1 MESMHLS
8 PFFHN
13 LRSAYQAELDDMR
26 HDSEG
31 QFVLE
36 RRLAQRRG
44 EIGFLVSMLETSPEM
59 VAVVF
64 HKAFRFSSALAMDQ
78 LLTREPEDL
87 PDWDELGQTIVV
99 APWAEAMITTLHKHP
114 GGDRF
119 LTVAAALEY
128 MAGMPGAS
136 QTGHADDDG
145 DAAED
150 DPERENRDAQEDGLP
165 YLSADDAADSDGPT
179 REEAGADWLAEQ
191 GFDRKD

>member
-1 MESMHLS
+1 MHLS

-31 QFVLE
+31 QFVLD

-44 EIGFLVSMLETSPEM
+44 EIEFLVNMLEVSPEM

-64 HKAFRFSSALAMDQ
+64 HKAFRFTSALAMDQ
-78 LLTREPEDL
+78 LLACEPEDL
-87 PDWDELGQTIVV
+87 PDWDELGPTTVV
-99 APWAEAMITTLHKHP
+99 APWAESLISTLRQHP

-128 MAGMPGAS
+128 MAAMPGAAQS
-136 QTGHADDDG
+136 SHADDDG
-145 DAAED
+145 DSEADNAQ
-150 DPERENRDAQEDGLP
+150 REGGDGQEGGLP
-165 YLSADDAADSDGPT
+165 YLSADDAADADGPT
-179 REEAGADWLAEQ
+179 REEAGADWMAEQ

>member
-1 MESMHLS
+1 MHLS

-64 HKAFRFSSALAMDQ
+64 HKAFRFTSALAMDQ
-78 LLTREPEDL
+78 LLAREPADL
-87 PDWDELGQTIVV
+87 PDWDELVQTTVV
-99 APWAEAMITTLHKHP
+99 APWAQAMISTLRKHP
-114 GGDRF
+114 GGDTF
-119 LTVAAALEY
+119 LAVAAALEY

-136 QTGHADDDG
+136 QSGHADDD
-145 DAAED
+145 DAGEEDAEN
-150 DPERENRDAQEDGLP
+150 EGRDAHEDGLP

-179 REEAGADWLAEQ
+179 REEAGVDWLAEQ

>member
-1 MESMHLS
+1 MHLS

-31 QFVLE
+31 QFVLD

-44 EIGFLVSMLETSPEM
+44 EIEFLVNMLELSPEM
-59 VAVVF
+59 VAVVL
-64 HKAFRFSSALAMDQ
+64 HKAFRFSSALVMDQ
-78 LLTREPEDL
+78 LLACEPEDL
-87 PDWDELGQTIVV
+87 PDWDQLGPTTVV
-99 APWAEAMITTLHKHP
+99 APWAEGLISTLRKHP

-128 MAGMPGAS
+128 MAAMPRAAQS
-136 QTGHADDDG
+136 SHADDDA
-145 DAAED
+145 DSEAD
-150 DPERENRDAQEDGLP
+150 DAQREGGDGHEGGLP
-165 YLSADDAADSDGPT
+165 YLSADDAADADGTT
-179 REEAGADWLAEQ
+179 REQAGADWMAEQ